1 MLVALWHGGG
11 TRNSRVSPIPGCCTP
26 HLLTVEELPSS
37 SASPALEG
45 GQVPL
50 RSTELLSWGF
60 LLYYSSLE
68 RARDVAI
75 KRVC

>member
-1 MLVALWHGGG
+1 MQCWLRWCHRHA
-11 TRNSRVSPIPGCCTP
+11 TRNSRVSPVPGCCTP
-26 HLLTVEELPSS
+26 HLLAVEELPSS

-50 RSTELLSWGF
+50 RSTEPVSWGF

-75 KRVC
+75 K